1 MIPASEISIV
11 PAPPAWTDVDHD
23 EPVDFGAHYRTTFI
37 GAETTYGAAKLA
49 FPLVRDALS
58 IGNRLAGSSVK
69 ITNVELFKPITDE
82 LVARG
87 HKKTDWALRVSWERD
102 GIATGNP
109 AQSGVGESALKV
121 AAAIIGV
128 VTTLLLSWVIAA
140 KFTEKQVTTVADDF
154 WKAFE
159 ALLNPGVIVA
169 ALAAIAL
176 IFRRRS

>member
-1 MIPASEISIV
+1 MSLATDLALA
-11 PAPPAWTDVDHD
+11 PAPPAWIEVGQD
-23 EPVDFGAHYRTTFI
+23 EPVDFGAHYRTVFI
-37 GAETTYGAAKLA
+37 GAESTYAAAKLA

-109 AQSGVGESALKV
+109 AQSGVGETALKV

-140 KFTEKQVTTVADDF
+140 KFTEKQVTAVADGLGDAIQTLF
-154 WKAFE
+154 
-159 ALLNPGVIVA
+159 NPGVIVA

-176 IFRRRS
+176 IFRRR